1 MASGKE
7 YEVVEVGFM
16 TPEKKTVDVLRA
28 GEVGVWVLV
37 LDWLGHRPGL
47 GRSNYETHTRVPLC
61 PRNKT
66 LKQVG
71 YLSAAI
77 KSVEDA
83 RVGDTITSA
92 KGGSTEALPGYAEA
106 KPMVYAGACVRA
118 CACVRIFIWPCL
130 ACRAYT
136 WRPTPHVSLSHPR
149 TDTRP
154 QACSPWTRTSLSCCA
169 SR

>member
-37 LDWLGHRPGL
+37 LDWLGNRPGL

-118 CACVRIFIWPCL
+118 CMRANIHLALSCLSCLYVASNPACF
-130 ACRAYT
+130 
-136 WRPTPHVSLSHPR
+136 SLSHTLEPTHDPR
-149 TDTRP
+149 PVPRGCGP
-154 QACSPWTRTSLSCCA
+154 V
-169 SR
+169 